1 MLMIVD
7 LPAPFSPITPW
18 MLPRRTVR
26 ETSLLAWLAPNHLL
40 TPVSLRAGGWFPAG
54 SVSKPPCAMLSVIPP
69 APGLLLASLLLIRL
83 DLEFARDD
91 PGLGGFDLSL
101 HVVGDQRLVVVV
113 QRIADAVLLE
123 AEDAGAACQEPS
135 LADFMQL

>member
-18 MLPRRTVR
+18 MLPLRTVR

-40 TPVSLRAGGWFPAG
+40 TPVSFRAGGWFPAG
-54 SVSKPPCAMLSVIPP
+54 PVSTPSRKMLSVIPP
-69 APGLLLASLLLIRL
+69 APGLLLIGL

-91 PGLGGFDLSL
+91 LGLGGFDLL
-101 HVVGDQRLVVVV
+101 FHVV
-113 QRIADAVLLE
+113 
-123 AEDAGAACQEPS
+123 C
-135 LADFMQL
+135 